1 MEENYQNE
9 TVAPV
14 NFDNDKNNQKNK
26 IINHK
31 EYALKLNNNDYILRI
46 EIDNIYITFIVT
58 KLDETVLYNYRNKYD
73 LNSIVD
79 KLDLNPSRHSN
90 LNIILNII
98 DQVYSKKKLFLSMD
112 DDNTMK
118 ILIKFNVIF
127 EEITHELIL
136 YKIYMNTDDK
146 FNILYNEIK
155 TMQNNFIAMT
165 NKKDEEIMELKLKL
179 NEMINNL
186 NKKNEEIENFQNLI
200 YEKDKIIDE
209 INGKLKDQE
218 IKIAEINQKLIEHF
232 NNLKN
237 TNNIILEKD
246 VAIKDLNKKLKN
258 KDTTDIENINNIR
271 NYINEI
277 NNYSNEKYKEL
288 TNLICILGYND
299 FIKKINY
306 KFDKDPQNL
315 TFKFNINNTNASYG
329 WNDVFEVYTSCRDN
343 REYLVSPN
351 NDNYRLDIIALLD
364 NKLILS
370 LKGHDNHI
378 RTIRYFMNNNNH
390 NEYLIS
396 ADNEYIVIVWEITNN
411 YNMKYKIATEY
422 GDNIYS
428 CLLLFDLFNDKNY
441 IITSTYCQSDENE
454 KSATKIYSLDNGQF
468 IKLFEKTGKSAIYYL
483 LSWYNQKNNK
493 YYIIQF
499 AFKEIIIT
507 NLLEDEL
514 YSEFMNEPEDNHLS
528 GFIYQKEN
536 IDYLV
541 TSSYNGYINIWD
553 LYEKKINKV
562 INTNECVLCHIIEWN
577 NKYSI
582 VADYN
587 NKSFKIID
595 IEEGKLVK
603 DIGGQHTDKVA
614 CVKKI
619 NHPVYGE
626 ALLTAGQDHTIKL
639 WIL

>member
-1 MEENYQNE
+1 
-9 TVAPV
+9 
-14 NFDNDKNNQKNK
+14 
-26 IINHK
+26 
-31 EYALKLNNNDYILRI
+31 
-46 EIDNIYITFIVT
+46 
-58 KLDETVLYNYRNKYD
+58 
-73 LNSIVD
+73 
-79 KLDLNPSRHSN
+79 
-90 LNIILNII
+90 
-98 DQVYSKKKLFLSMD
+98 
-112 DDNTMK
+112 
-118 ILIKFNVIF
+118 
-127 EEITHELIL
+127 
-136 YKIYMNTDDK
+136 MNTDDK

-288 TNLICILGYND
+288 MNLICILGYND

-351 NDNYRLDIIALLD
+351 NDNYRLDIISLLD
-364 NKLILS
+364 NKLVYS
-370 LKGHDNHI
+370 LKGHSNHI
-378 RTIRYFMNNNNH
+378 RTIRYFINNNNH

-396 ADNEYIVIVWEITNN
+396 ADNDIIVIVWEITNN
-411 YNMKYKIATEY
+411 FNLKYKISKKY

-428 CLLLFDLFNDKNY
+428 CLLLFDLFNDNNY
-441 IITSTYCQSDENE
+441 IITSTYCQSDEKE

-468 IKLFEKTGKSAIYYL
+468 IKHIENTNKTAIYYL
-483 LSWYNQKNNK
+483 LSWFNQKNNK

-514 YSEFMNEPEDNHLS
+514 YGEFMQEPEDNHLS

-536 IDYLV
+536 IDYLC
-541 TSSYNGYINIWD
+541 TSAYNGYINIWD

-577 NKYSI
+577 NKYMI
-582 VADYN
+582 AADYN

-595 IEEGKLVK
+595 IDEGKVVK
-603 DIGGQHTDKVA
+603 DIGGQHKDKVA

-626 ALLTAGQDHTIKL
+626 SLLTAGQDNIIKL
-639 WIL
+639 WII